1 MSDTNNNNSFD
12 SLLTLQDAMKYLNVS
27 RSMINRLLKRGE
39 LKGIKI
45 GNVWRFQKK
54 DIEEFINQKANNQ

>member
-12 SLLTLQDAMKYLNVS
+12 SLLTLQDAMKYPNVS